1 MILRSASEDN
11 ESDDESVVPTHR
23 SQRMSQRSPRK
34 NGRSKID
41 MTPPDKKLKV
51 AEKKVL
57 RFTEN
62 GKVSF
67 FSKFIFTDSEMKISV
82 IVFCTDFFHVK
93 NTDRKILLYLIVFKI
108 AMFDISIFTF
118 RITYIVLYN
127 TVNNSLNYHIPY
139 STVNSS
145 LNHYIPYSTVN
156 R

>member
-1 MILRSASEDN
+1 
-11 ESDDESVVPTHR
+11 
-23 SQRMSQRSPRK
+23 
-34 NGRSKID
+34 

-51 AEKKVL
+51 AEKKVV

-139 STVNSS
+139 RTVNSS